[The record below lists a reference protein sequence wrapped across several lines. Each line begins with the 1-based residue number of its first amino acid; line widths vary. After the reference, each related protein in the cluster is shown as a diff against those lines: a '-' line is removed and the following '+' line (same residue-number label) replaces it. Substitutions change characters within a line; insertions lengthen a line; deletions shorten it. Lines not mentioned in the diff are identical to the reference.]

1 MSCLGCQKIEAE
13 PVTVGATVYCKG
25 CPSVDA
31 RILWG
36 MDLLGRRAALVRI
49 GEARG
54 AAVRAEVETIL
65 KEMWKDRDG
74 EA

>member
-1 MSCLGCQKIEAE
+1 MTCLGCTRIEAE
-13 PVTVGATVYCKG
+13 PVTVGAKVYCKG

-49 GEARG
+49 GETRG
-54 AAVRAEVETIL
+54 AAVRAEVEAIL

>member
-1 MSCLGCQKIEAE
+1 MTCLGCTKIEAE
-13 PVTVGATVYCKG
+13 PVTVGAKVYCKG

-49 GEARG
+49 GETSG
-54 AAVRAEVETIL
+54 AEFRAQVEAIL
-65 KEMWKDRDG
+65 KEMWKGKND
-74 EA
+74 

>member
-1 MSCLGCQKIEAE
+1 MSCLGCTKIEAD
-13 PVTVGATVYCKG
+13 PVKVGAKVYCKG

-49 GEARG
+49 GETRG
-54 AAVRAEVETIL
+54 VEFRAQVEAIL

>member
-1 MSCLGCQKIEAE
+1 MSCLGCARIEAE
-13 PVTVGATVYCKG
+13 PVTVGAKVYCKG

-49 GEARG
+49 GETRG
-54 AAVRAEVETIL
+54 AEFRAQVEAIL
-65 KEMWKDRDG
+65 KEMWKDRDD
-74 EA
+74 